1 MESDTGWPMPEPDRD
16 RWHGRRWGPPD
27 GRRPRW
33 WPENEPWPPTD
44 GAPWRRMRRR
54 FLWRFLLFAFAFLF
68 LIAVV
73 VSFLADLI
81 TSWFGGAPSFAFS
94 APLTVFILVLLLLAL
109 RGLIRG
115 TAAPVGDLI
124 EGAGRIEA
132 GEIGTQV
139 PERGPSEVRS
149 LARAFNAM
157 SSRLAENEES
167 RRALLADVS
176 HELRTPLTVMQG
188 TLEGVLDGL
197 YPADE
202 AHLRPVLDEARVLSR
217 LIDDL
222 RTLSLS
228 EAGALRLHRETV
240 DLRTFLGEV
249 VASHRPLADDA
260 GVRLDLEVAEPAPI
274 SIDPSRMRQVLA
286 NLVANALRFTP
297 AGGRVLVDAS
307 ATEGAAV
314 IRVTDTGSGMKPD
327 EVEHA
332 FDRFYR
338 SPGSTG
344 SGLGLSIAR
353 NLVEAH
359 GGRIEVSSSAGTG
372 TTIDIWL
379 PRSPT

>member
-1 MESDTGWPMPEPDRD
+1 M
-16 RWHGRRWGPPD
+16 
-27 GRRPRW
+27 
-33 WPENEPWPPTD
+33 
-44 GAPWRRMRRR
+44 WRIGCGLLL
-54 FLWRFLLFAFAFLF
+54 FILLVGSLIALVAWLVGGLLDSGVLVLLVSAVLPFVAFLLF
-68 LIAVV
+68 VV
-73 VSFLADLI
+73 IVI
-81 TSWFGGAPSFAFS
+81 
-94 APLTVFILVLLLLAL
+94 
-109 RGLIRG
+109 RLIRG
-115 TAAPVGDLI
+115 AGAPVADLI

-149 LARAFNAM
+149 LVRAFNAM
-157 SSRLAENEES
+157 SSRLASNEDA
-167 RRALLADVS
+167 RRTLLADVS

-188 TLEGVLDGL
+188 MLEGVLDGV

-202 AHLRPVLDEARVLSR
+202 AHLRPVLDETRVLSR

-228 EAGALRLHRETV
+228 EAGALHLHREPT
-240 DLRTFLGEV
+240 DLRALLGEV
-249 VASHRPLADDA
+249 VASHRAIADDA
-260 GVRLDLEVAEPAPI
+260 GVRLDLEAVELAPI
-274 SIDPSRMRQVLA
+274 SVDPARIRQVMA

-297 AGGRVLVDAS
+297 SGGDVRIVVSGSAG
-307 ATEGAAV
+307 AV
-314 IRVTDTGSGMKPD
+314 TIRVSDTGRGMEPE

-359 GGRIEVSSSAGTG
+359 GGRIGLSSTQGAGATVEVT
-372 TTIDIWL
+372 L
-379 PRSPT
+379 PTA